1 MDNRL
6 ASNKAWFLVAPAVGL
21 VVLTSRIAFMAIV
34 NYSFQIVFGMNT
46 HVFAGWRAYQ
56 NALTNPEFYDALGRQ
71 FVFTGLS
78 LLIEVPLG
86 IGVALTMP
94 RSGKMVGAVLVVLS
108 LPLLIP
114 WNVVGLIWQIFARGD
129 IGLFGAF
136 VNNILHIDYNYANG
150 PLSAW
155 ITVILMDVW
164 HWTSLVA
171 LLAYA
176 GLCSIPEAFYQAAR
190 IDGASRWSVFR
201 FVQLPKLRGVL
212 TIAILLRFIYSF
224 KIYAEVLTVTGG
236 GPGSTTTFMT
246 EMLQTSAVKQFEY
259 GKAGAYG
266 ILYFF
271 IILVISYIF
280 YLVLTRMGSG
290 KEEY

>member
-1 MDNRL
+1 MDNRI
-6 ASNKAWFLVAPAVGL
+6 ASNKAWFLVAPAVAL
-21 VVLTSRIAFMAIV
+21 VVLTSLIPFMAII

-56 NALTNPEFYDALGRQ
+56 SALVNPEFYDALGRQ
-71 FVFTGLS
+71 FIFTGVA
-78 LLIEVPLG
+78 LLIEIPLG
-86 IGVALTMP
+86 IAVALTMP
-94 RSGKMVGAVLVVLS
+94 KSGKMVGAVLVVLS

-136 VNNILHIDYNYANG
+136 VNNVLHLDYNYASG
-150 PLSAW
+150 QLSAW
-155 ITVILMDVW
+155 VTVILMDVW

-176 GLCSIPEAFYQAAR
+176 GLCAIPEPFYQAAR

-271 IILVISYIF
+271 IILLISYVF